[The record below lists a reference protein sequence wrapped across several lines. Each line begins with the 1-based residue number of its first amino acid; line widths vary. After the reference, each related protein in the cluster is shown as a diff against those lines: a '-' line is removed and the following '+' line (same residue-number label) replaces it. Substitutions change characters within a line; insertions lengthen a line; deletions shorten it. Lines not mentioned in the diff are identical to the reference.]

1 MVQELMCGHRERLGD
16 LEQAEATFRA
26 AESLDSSWPLT
37 LMSLARYASHRGDA
51 ERGLSLLRR
60 AGATTEHELVV
71 LLERFQPAPR
81 PGLGRNHP
89 CWCGSGR
96 KYKVCHLH
104 REQLP
109 LAERAAWLYQK
120 AGAGLLEGPFGPL
133 LIETAQA
140 RARYCDSPDALERAI
155 EDGLACDAVLFEGG
169 AIARRSRIS
178 QGRTVIGRR
187 RLRRAALHE
196 RRPTRG
202 FGVAYLGWPAHSR
215 TGRGVWAL
223 CDEH

>member
-1 MVQELMCGHRERLGD
+1 MCGHRERLGD

-37 LMSLARYASHRGDA
+37 LMSLARYASDRGDA

-60 AGATTEHELVV
+60 AGATAEHELVV

-120 AGAGLLEGPFGPL
+120 AGRACS
-133 LIETAQA
+133 
-140 RARYCDSPDALERAI
+140 RARSAPCSSRPRRRGRGTETPPTRSSGRSRTVWPATRCCSRAARLPDAVEL
-155 EDGLACDAVLFEGG
+155 V
-169 AIARRSRIS
+169 
-178 QGRTVIGRR
+178 
-187 RLRRAALHE
+187 RAAE
-196 RRPTRG
+196 
-202 FGVAYLGWPAHSR
+202 
-215 TGRGVWAL
+215 
-223 CDEH
+223 